1 METVQRGTMEKE
13 QRKKLGKMLCVAG
26 LLVLTLNI
34 LDYFAGWNALADET
48 AIAGITLALSGALL
62 ALA

>member
-1 METVQRGTMEKE
+1 MEKE
-13 QRKKLGKMLCVAG
+13 KRKQLGKMLCVVG

-34 LDYFAGWNALADET
+34 LDFFAGWNALADET
-48 AIAGITLALSGALL
+48 AIAGIALALAGALL